1 MQSRIVLS
9 LSPDKVESFQELA
22 LSMGTPY
29 VVLGI
34 VGGENLVINSL
45 LNANIGELSEV
56 WQNAIARQI
65 NS

>member
-1 MQSRIVLS
+1 
-9 LSPDKVESFQELA
+9 
-22 LSMGTPY
+22 MGTPY